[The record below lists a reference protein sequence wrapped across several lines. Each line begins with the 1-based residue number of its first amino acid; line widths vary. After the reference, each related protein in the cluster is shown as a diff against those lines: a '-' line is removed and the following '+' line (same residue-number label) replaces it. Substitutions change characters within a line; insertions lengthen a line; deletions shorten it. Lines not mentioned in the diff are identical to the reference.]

1 MFSVRKKRKDQ
12 KPKPKNG
19 ILKREKIN
27 MKKNQIK
34 LTERIQ
40 LKREIV
46 NWKTILRKW
55 LRMNNRDIQRYQ
67 IPKWLREMKYRIR
80 TIELKN

>member
-1 MFSVRKKRKDQ
+1 MRK
-12 KPKPKNG
+12 PEPKNG

-34 LTERIQ
+34 LTEMIQ

-55 LRMNNRDIQRYQ
+55 LRMKTRDIQRYQ